1 MSTMN
6 FKEFFW
12 AFTFP
17 KQKIKI
23 RRQSFNSPWMTKGL
37 GKSSKKKRR
46 LYKQF
51 LKNRNLEKELNYKQY
66 KTLFKEKLSFRSYRF
81 IQI

>member
-51 LKNRNLEKELNYKQY
+51 LKNSNPEKVLYLGLCFFY
-66 KTLFKEKLSFRSYRF
+66 FRKRRE
-81 IQI
+81 QLD